1 MQKGVQSVQTTSTG
15 MFAEVR
21 FGTRQTRGSEAME
34 EEESTNEGRRED
46 ADGLESGLAKGSQPN
61 HSPDRQE
68 STLRFLWWE
77 Q

>member
-1 MQKGVQSVQTTSTG
+1 MQKGVQSVPTTSTG

-21 FGTRQTRGSEAME
+21 IGTRKATGGKTVE

-46 ADGLESGLAKGSQPN
+46 ADGLESGLAKGSEPN
-61 HSPDRQE
+61 HSPDRQG
-68 STLRFLWWE
+68 STLHFLWWE

>member
-1 MQKGVQSVQTTSTG
+1 MQKGVQSVPTTSTG
-15 MFAEVR
+15 MFVKVR
-21 FGTRQTRGSEAME
+21 FGTRQATGAEAVE

-61 HSPDRQE
+61 HSPNRQGA
-68 STLRFLWWE
+68 TLYFLWWE